1 MKYLVIEVQTNPD
14 GTVGNLT
21 FSYDDRNEAESK
33 FHAVLSAAAI
43 SALPVHSCALMSN
56 DCVLLKQGCYKHETI
71 EEVATEA

>member
-1 MKYLVIEVQTNPD
+1 MKYLVIEVQTNAD
-14 GTVGNLT
+14 GKVSNLV
-21 FSYDDRNEAESK
+21 FAYDSQLEAESK

-71 EEVATEA
+71 EEVTTEA